1 MLDRMIGTSGFYRT
15 AARNPMPPKPYA
27 WATRCKLWARA
38 MLVLLLLPCG
48 QAAAAD
54 VADAVMGIKPAVVGV
69 GTYRPTGAPQ
79 ASLEGTGFAVGNG
92 LYIVTCAHV
101 VSKPLDYAHNE
112 SWAIFYRQG
121 DRTAYRLAQ
130 MAGVDKEHDLAV
142 LKIPGP
148 PLPTLALGDSK
159 DAREGWTF
167 YFTGFPIGALLG
179 LYPATARAGL
189 SAIVPIFTPVLRASE
204 LTARAIQAAAHPY
217 RIFQLDGIAY
227 PGNSGSPLWFPEDGK
242 VYGVVNAVYVK
253 GSKEAALS
261 HPTGISYAIPSDY
274 VIKLLQK
281 VGVPGY

>member
-1 MLDRMIGTSGFYRT
+1 MLGLTNKVGEFYRT
-15 AARNPMPPKPYA
+15 PAWGLMLPKPYA
-27 WATRCKLWARA
+27 LAQKCKLWAKA
-38 MLVLLLLPCG
+38 ALLLLLLWSPAG
-48 QAAAAD
+48 RAD
-54 VADAVMGIKPAVVGV
+54 VADAVIGIKPAVVGV
-69 GTYRPTGAPQ
+69 GTWRPLGAPQ
-79 ASLEGTGFAVGNG
+79 ARLEGTGFAVGSG
-92 LYIVTCAHV
+92 LYVVTCAHV
-101 VSKPLDYAHNE
+101 VAPTLDYAHNE
-112 SWAIFYRQG
+112 SWAIFYRQDG
-121 DRTAYRLAQ
+121 QQRYRTAQ
-130 MAGVDKEHDLAV
+130 IAGVDRAHDLAV

-159 DAREGWTF
+159 EAREGWTF
-167 YFTGFPIGALLG
+167 YFTGYPIGAILG

-204 LTARAIQAAAHPY
+204 LTARTIQQAAHPY

-261 HPTGISYAIPSDY
+261 RPSGISYAIPSDY

>member
-1 MLDRMIGTSGFYRT
+1 MLGLTNKVGEFYRT
-15 AARNPMPPKPYA
+15 PAWGLMLPKPYA
-27 WATRCKLWARA
+27 LAQKCKLWAKA
-38 MLVLLLLPCG
+38 ALLLLLLWS
-48 QAAAAD
+48 AAGRAD
-54 VADAVMGIKPAVVGV
+54 VADAVIGIKPAVVGV
-69 GTYRPTGAPQ
+69 GTWQPLGAPQ
-79 ASLEGTGFAVGNG
+79 AKLEGTGFAVGNG
-92 LYIVTCAHV
+92 LYVVTCAHV
-101 VSKPLDYAHNE
+101 VAPALDYAHNE
-112 SWAIFYRQG
+112 SWAIFYRQHG
-121 DRTAYRLAQ
+121 QQHYRTAQ
-130 MAGVDKEHDLAV
+130 IAGVDRAHDLAV

-159 DAREGWTF
+159 EAREGWTF
-167 YFTGFPIGALLG
+167 YFTGYPIGAILG

-204 LTARAIQAAAHPY
+204 LTARTIQQAAHPY

-261 HPTGISYAIPSDY
+261 RPSGISYAIPSDY

>member
-1 MLDRMIGTSGFYRT
+1 MLGRTKVLGGFYRNSLP
-15 AARNPMPPKPYA
+15 RRMPPKPYA
-27 WATRCKLWARA
+27 WAIWCKLWARA
-38 MLVLLLLPCG
+38 LLLLLLLPAG
-48 QAAAAD
+48 QAAGAD

-79 ASLEGTGFAVGNG
+79 ANLEGTGFAVGNG

-112 SWAIFYRQG
+112 SWAIFYRQDG
-121 DRTAYRLAQ
+121 QTRYRVAQ
-130 MAGVDKEHDLAV
+130 LAGVDRAHDLAV

-159 DAREGWTF
+159 NAREGWTF

-227 PGNSGSPLWFPEDGK
+227 PGNSGSPLWYPEDGK